1 MDEEDLTGEE
11 QPEEVAQEEGEE
23 GGEEGEAAGGGEE
36 EEAAGGEEEGP
47 GEEEEG
53 PGEEAPEEQPEE
65 VVAVDEVDV
74 EAAVVVED
82 PGVTSPPP
90 PPAVVVVEPPLAQ
103 ETSKTNC
110 FKHMK
115 IFVWRIMRYLM
126 WWSKRS
132 KCVDQI

>member
-1 MDEEDLTGEE
+1 MDEEDPTGEE

-23 GGEEGEAAGGGEE
+23 GGEEG
-36 EEAAGGEEEGP
+36 EAAGGEEEGP

-110 FKHMK
+110 FKHMN

-126 WWSKRS
+126 WWSKSS